1 MSLNKVQL
9 IGYVGADPDVRDYSL
24 GRITARFR
32 LATNKWR
39 RKDEDQTEVIPV
51 WHSIVCW
58 DTLAE
63 YVQKNVKKGD
73 KIYIEGEL
81 SYRTYKGPN
90 NTEQAYT
97 NIVASEIIMLKKK
110 HETTEEAQ

>member
-9 IGYVGADPDVRDYSL
+9 IGYVGADPDIQKLNL
-24 GRITARFR
+24 GRKAARFR

-39 RKDEDQTEVIPV
+39 RKDENQTEIIPV

-81 SYRTYKGPN
+81 SYRTYKGSN
-90 NTEQAYT
+90 NTEQTYT
-97 NIVASEIIMLKKK
+97 NIVASEIIMLKRKN
-110 HETTEEAQ
+110 ENNEEAQ